1 MSDSLRTKTLH
12 GVSWSFLD
20 RAGQFGIQFV
30 ISVILA
36 RLLEPAQFGLIAM
49 LSIFMAVAQSLIDS
63 GFGSALVQ
71 KQDAT
76 RVDESS
82 IFYFNIAVGFVAA
95 GLLCLAAPWIAA
107 FYKMP
112 LLVPLTRVLS
122 LTLIVNAFGLVQTA
136 LLCKSV
142 DFKKQMKVGVIAVAA
157 SGAVGVLLAYLG
169 FGVWSLV
176 IQSLCSNIFRTI
188 LLWLVYSWRPMWAF
202 SLASLRGMFSY
213 GSKLLFSGLLDTIYS
228 NIYVLVIGKVYSPA
242 DLGLY
247 SRAMGIQQV
256 PVDNIAVS
264 VARVTFPVFAS
275 VQDDKARLKRGVK
288 EALKTVT
295 LVTFPLMIGMAVCA
309 KPLIRVLLTDKWLPA
324 VPYLQLLCVVGMVY
338 PLHAIN
344 LNVLRAQGRSDL
356 FFRLNVIT
364 KAIGVV
370 ALFVTFRWGIIVMIY
385 GQIAASIIGYYV
397 NTYYTVK
404 LLKYPITEQVL
415 DLLPTLG
422 LATAMGGA
430 VLALTMIPIQN
441 QLILLASQVITG
453 ATLYV
458 LLCRLLRVPSFMSMV
473 EKIGPRLR
481 ALRPASQT
489 RA

>member
-1 MSDSLRTKTLH
+1 
-12 GVSWSFLD
+12 
-20 RAGQFGIQFV
+20 
-30 ISVILA
+30 
-36 RLLEPAQFGLIAM
+36 
-49 LSIFMAVAQSLIDS
+49 
-63 GFGSALVQ
+63 
-71 KQDAT
+71 
-76 RVDESS
+76 
-82 IFYFNIAVGFVAA
+82 
-95 GLLCLAAPWIAA
+95 
-107 FYKMP
+107 
-112 LLVPLTRVLS
+112 
-122 LTLIVNAFGLVQTA
+122 
-136 LLCKSV
+136 
-142 DFKKQMKVGVIAVAA
+142 
-157 SGAVGVLLAYLG
+157 
-169 FGVWSLV
+169 
-176 IQSLCSNIFRTI
+176 
-188 LLWLVYSWRPMWAF
+188 
-202 SLASLRGMFSY
+202 
-213 GSKLLFSGLLDTIYS
+213 
-228 NIYVLVIGKVYSPA
+228 
-242 DLGLY
+242 
-247 SRAMGIQQV
+247 
-256 PVDNIAVS
+256 
-264 VARVTFPVFAS
+264 
-275 VQDDKARLKRGVK
+275 
-288 EALKTVT
+288 
-295 LVTFPLMIGMAVCA
+295 
-309 KPLIRVLLTDKWLPA
+309 
-324 VPYLQLLCVVGMVY
+324 MVY